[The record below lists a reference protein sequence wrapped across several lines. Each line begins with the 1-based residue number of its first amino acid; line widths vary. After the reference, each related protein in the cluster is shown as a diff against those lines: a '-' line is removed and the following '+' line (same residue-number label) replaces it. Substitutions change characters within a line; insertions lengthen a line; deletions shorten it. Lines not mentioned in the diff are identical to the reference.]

1 MYVPKYQLL
10 LDQITGR
17 SYLKKESE
25 VLYEEDIKTVSTP
38 YKMYKLVEDI
48 FELSKK
54 AEEYVCIIALNSKCK
69 VLGFFDVSR
78 GTINSAL
85 IGVREIYVRALLIGA
100 SFVILVHNHPSQ
112 NTEPSSEDM
121 KATLRLKNAGE
132 LLNIPLADHIIIG
145 DGYYSFKEA
154 GIL

>member
-54 AEEYVCIIALNSKCK
+54 AEEYV
-69 VLGFFDVSR
+69 
-78 GTINSAL
+78 
-85 IGVREIYVRALLIGA
+85 
-100 SFVILVHNHPSQ
+100 
-112 NTEPSSEDM
+112 
-121 KATLRLKNAGE
+121 
-132 LLNIPLADHIIIG
+132 
-145 DGYYSFKEA
+145 
-154 GIL
+154 